1 MSLRIKNIY
10 LIRHGETDW
19 NRDQKFQGQTD
30 IPLNQTGR
38 EQAEKLSSELVSL
51 KIDSAFSS
59 PLSRAYETAQIAL
72 ASFQLNISKEARLKE
87 TNIGDAEGL
96 AFSEIEEKYGTSI
109 ITRWRSY
116 DERDLDFKYP
126 NGESKRQLMFRVRE
140 AILEIAQTPGRNNIA
155 VFAHGMVMRALT
167 FAFKQGVP
175 WDHHVFSNGSIHH
188 FIWEESRPDYLK
200 YQGRVNGR
208 S

>member
-1 MSLRIKNIY
+1 LKIKNIY

-19 NRDQKFQGQTD
+19 NRDQRFQGQTD

-38 EQAEKLSSELVSL
+38 EQAEQLVTELQDL
-51 KIDSAFSS
+51 KIDCIYSS
-59 PLSRAYETAQIAL
+59 PLSRAYETAQIATSYL
-72 ASFQLNISKEARLKE
+72 QIQILKESRLKE
-87 TNIGDAEGL
+87 TNIGGAEGL
-96 AFSEIEEKYGTSI
+96 TFQEIEEKFGQHI
-109 ITRWRSY
+109 ISRWRSY
-116 DERDLDFKYP
+116 EERDLDFKYP

-140 AILEIAQTPGRNNIA
+140 AILEIAQTPGKNNIA

-167 FAFKQGVP
+167 FAFHQGVP

-188 FIWEESRPDYLK
+188 FLWDESRSEFLK
-200 YQGRVNGR
+200 YQGKINGR